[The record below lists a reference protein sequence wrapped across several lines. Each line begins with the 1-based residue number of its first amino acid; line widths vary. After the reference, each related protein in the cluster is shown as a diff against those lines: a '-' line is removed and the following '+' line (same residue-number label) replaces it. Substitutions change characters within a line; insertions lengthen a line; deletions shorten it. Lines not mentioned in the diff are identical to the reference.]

1 MNFYIVR
8 KTLGWIVLFEGLF
21 MLIPLITSIVYWESE
36 FFVFLACMLICAGIG
51 FLLTRGNS
59 KKDTIFA
66 KEGLVIV
73 ALSWIV
79 MSLFGALPF
88 IISGVIPNFVDAFFE
103 TVSGFTTT
111 GASILSSEQIEAMP
125 KCIAIWRSFTH
136 WIGGMGVLVF
146 IMAFLPLSGAR
157 NMYIMKAESPGPT
170 VGKLVPKVRL
180 TAKILYT
187 IYFLM
192 TLTEFVLLLF
202 GKVSPFE
209 ALNIAFSTAGT
220 GGFAIRGDSM
230 ASTSAYVQVLVAIFM
245 FLFSINFNAYYFIA
259 RGRFKEAFFSEVKV
273 FIAIVL
279 LAIAGITLNLCLTG
293 TQGYS
298 VGEAIRHSLFTVTSL
313 ISTTGYVTVDYD
325 LWPVF
330 SKTII
335 IIIMFVGACAGST
348 GGGIKVS
355 RIMLLFKSSK
365 REVGKLVHPNQVKSV
380 MMDKKTVEED
390 TIRSILAFM
399 VLYIV
404 IFFISFL
411 VVSIDVDSVESAF
424 TAIVATINNVGPGLG
439 MAGPTESFAF
449 FSPLSK
455 LVMCFDMLAG
465 RLELF
470 PMLALFNPYVW
481 KRERVK
487 KQ

>member
-8 KTLGWIVLFEGLF
+8 KTLGSIVLFEGLF

-36 FFVFLACMLICAGIG
+36 FFVFLACMVICAGIG
-51 FLLTRGNS
+51 FLLTRGKA

-73 ALSWIV
+73 GLSWII

-111 GASILSSEQIEAMP
+111 GATILSGEQIDAMP

-157 NMYIMKAESPGPT
+157 NMYLMKAESPGPT

-180 TAKILYT
+180 TAKILYS
-187 IYFLM
+187 IYFVI
-192 TLTEFVLLLF
+192 TLIEFVLLLF
-202 GKVSPFE
+202 GNVSPFE

-220 GGFAIRGDSM
+220 GGFAIRGDSL
-230 ASTSAYVQVLVAIFM
+230 ASTSNYVQILVTVFM
-245 FLFSINFNAYYFIA
+245 FLFSINFNAYYLMV
-259 RGRFKEAFFSEVKV
+259 RGRFKESFFSEVKV
-273 FIAIVL
+273 FFGIVVFAIV
-279 LAIAGITLNLCLTG
+279 AITLNLLLTG
-293 TQGYS
+293 TENYT
-298 VGEAIRHSLFTVTSL
+298 VGEAIRYSSFTVTSL
-313 ISTTGYVTVDYD
+313 ISTTGFVTTDFD
-325 LWPVF
+325 LWPTF

-335 IIIMFVGACAGST
+335 IIIMFIGACAGST

-355 RIMLLFKSSK
+355 RVMLLFKNAR

-380 MMDKKTVEED
+380 MMDKKPVEKD
-390 TIRSILAFM
+390 TIRSILAFI
-399 VLYIV
+399 VLYIA

-411 VVSIDVDSVESAF
+411 IVSLDVTSIESAF
-424 TAIVATINNVGPGLG
+424 TAIAATINNVGPGLG
-439 MAGPTESFAF
+439 SAGPTESFAF
-449 FSPLSK
+449 FSPISK

-470 PMLALFNPYVW
+470 PILALFNPYVW
-481 KRERVK
+481 KNTFK
-487 KQ
+487 K